1 MGSIRRRIL
10 FALIFAEIAAGL
22 LTAWASFY
30 TAKDEFS
37 QFLDSELEQLA
48 IAMANRGD
56 IPPSSLTIPSRSPNH
71 QVLVQVY
78 ESRSN
83 SLFISEKA
91 RPLPILVSKGF
102 STIRR
107 NDEEWRIFMTTAG
120 DEIIEVGEPVSVRT
134 SLAVNA
140 SLKILQPLLILL
152 PLTAVIIWLVVGE
165 GLAPLDRTARSV
177 ASRSP
182 ESLTPLGTKGLPEEL
197 KALVTAINSLMER
210 LSVSLDSQKRFASDA
225 AHELRTPL
233 TAIKLQAQLARRA
246 RTPEALD
253 RALGRLDEG
262 ISRATRLIEQLL
274 IIARLDPDA
283 ARHPF
288 ESVPLGSL
296 LLTVQHDLE
305 PIASGKQITVDAE
318 PSDAE
323 AFGMRDALLLMVT
336 NLADNALKY
345 TPEGGR
351 IVLSSAS
358 EGNSVFIRVADNGP
372 GIPVKDRKR
381 IFERFYRALGTHVP
395 GNGLGLAIVQRIV
408 ELHHG
413 TIEVKDGLDGRGTT
427 MEIRLPVRA

>member
-1 MGSIRRRIL
+1 M
-10 FALIFAEIAAGL
+10 
-22 LTAWASFY
+22 
-30 TAKDEFS
+30 
-37 QFLDSELEQLA
+37 
-48 IAMANRGD
+48 
-56 IPPSSLTIPSRSPNH
+56 
-71 QVLVQVY
+71 
-78 ESRSN
+78 
-83 SLFISEKA
+83 
-91 RPLPILVSKGF
+91 
-102 STIRR
+102 
-107 NDEEWRIFMTTAG
+107 
-120 DEIIEVGEPVSVRT
+120 
-134 SLAVNA
+134 NA